1 MTIKKLSNICLMAL
15 AVLAFASCKTESKL
29 SRYKD
34 IYAEKPVTIYITPTI
49 DQAERPNKKI
59 TDKSYNNQLDVARHY
74 MRHSLM
80 KPFETK
86 GYYVFG
92 PLVSAEI
99 AKADSLGECHIND
112 TAMLKHF
119 ADKYGVDAVLF
130 TFIYKWEQKGDDWYV
145 YVEYFLKSTKTYT
158 TLLNTKMK
166 AGKRIPL
173 GFRGDV
179 SISPRDAKMTKNLN
193 LDPSTAQRV
202 LILDLV
208 NNYVLRDLPWA
219 NVSEDFET
227 DVDKNARFSC
237 MEYYYDET
245 GVEECRPMSVE
256 EFDQDCFLL
265 KVEEGK

>member
-1 MTIKKLSNICLMAL
+1 MAL

-145 YVEYFLKSTKTYT
+145 YVEYFLKSTKTCA

-166 AGKRIPL
+166 AGDVVAFDYLISSEAGWILIDTGYAGGFSHFMKQLEKHRIQPKEC
-173 GFRGDV
+173 FQHR
-179 SISPRDAKMTKNLN
+179 IRCIQE
-193 LDPSTAQRV
+193 PS
-202 LILDLV
+202 
-208 NNYVLRDLPWA
+208 
-219 NVSEDFET
+219 
-227 DVDKNARFSC
+227 C
-237 MEYYYDET
+237 H
-245 GVEECRPMSVE
+245 
-256 EFDQDCFLL
+256 
-265 KVEEGK
+265 

>member
-15 AVLAFASCKTESKL
+15 ALLAFASCKTESKL

-99 AKADSLGECHIND
+99 AKADNIKLHIVGYADNATGDAQYNQKLSLQRAQTI
-112 TAMLKHF
+112 
-119 ADKYGVDAVLF
+119 ADELVKLGVNKANLTV
-130 TFIYKWEQKGDDWYV
+130 EGKGGV
-145 YVEYFLKSTKTYT
+145 AT
-158 TLLNTKMK
+158 
-166 AGKRIPL
+166 
-173 GFRGDV
+173 
-179 SISPRDAKMTKNLN
+179 
-193 LDPSTAQRV
+193 LDPASYNRRV
-202 LILDLV
+202 IIE
-208 NNYVLRDLPWA
+208 A
-219 NVSEDFET
+219 
-227 DVDKNARFSC
+227 
-237 MEYYYDET
+237 M
-245 GVEECRPMSVE
+245 
-256 EFDQDCFLL
+256 
-265 KVEEGK
+265 